1 MHIAEGVLTAPLLGG
16 GAALTAAGLAV
27 GLKKMDYDRLPRV
40 ALLAAVFFV
49 ASLIHV
55 PVGPASVHLVLNGL
69 VGLLLGWAAF
79 PAIFVGLV
87 LQAVLF
93 QYGGLTALGVNTFC
107 MAAPALLSYALFAPL
122 ARRGGRAVSLVAGFA
137 AGSLA
142 VLVAALLVAL
152 SLWLTGEAFLPMA
165 QAVVLANLPVMLIE
179 GVITALIVQYLRKAR
194 PAMLQ
199 AGRV

>member
-27 GLKKMDYDRLPRV
+27 GLKKMDYDKLPRV
-40 ALLAAVFFV
+40 ALMAAVFFV

-55 PVGPASVHLVLNGL
+55 PIGPASVHLVLNGL

-79 PAIFVGLV
+79 PAIFVGLA

-93 QYGGLTALGVNTFC
+93 QYGGLTALGVNTFS
-107 MAAPALLSYALFAPL
+107 MASPALLCYWIFAPL
-122 ARRGGRAVSLVAGFA
+122 TRGESRALALAAGFG

-142 VLVAALLVAL
+142 VLISSLLVAL
-152 SLWLTGEAFLPMA
+152 ALWLTGEAFVGMSKAL
-165 QAVVLANLPVMLIE
+165 VLANLPIMLIE
-179 GVITALIVQYLRKAR
+179 GVITALIVDFLRKAR
-194 PAMLQ
+194 PAMLG
-199 AGRV
+199 AGGI